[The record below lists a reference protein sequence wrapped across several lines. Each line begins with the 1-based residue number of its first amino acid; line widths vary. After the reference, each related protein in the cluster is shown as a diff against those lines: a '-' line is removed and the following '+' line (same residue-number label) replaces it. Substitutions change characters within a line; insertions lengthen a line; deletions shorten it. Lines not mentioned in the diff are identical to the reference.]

1 MASVISA
8 VDARLLV
15 LVITIQSADTLEQL
29 IIFMLDD
36 ASMVRGAGPTPLLP
50 ATCRAVRHPLAA
62 RTDPHGLLIVL
73 RFYVSIC
80 VSTRMTLECCVGQPG
95 SEKMKVVGC

>member
-1 MASVISA
+1 MASIIST

-15 LVITIQSADTLEQL
+15 LVITIESADTLEQP
-29 IIFMLDD
+29 IIFLLDD
-36 ASMVRGAGPTPLLP
+36 ASMVRAAALTLLP

-62 RTDPHGLLIVL
+62 RTDAHALLRVL

-95 SEKMKVVGC
+95 SEKMKVVRC